1 MSPTM
6 IRNFDV
12 KRIKT
17 ITTHFFDMCLTSGN
31 VCETAKTLFTAIE
44 HKFDESSPL
53 WNNCVV
59 LSVDYNNAMIGKHNS
74 IASNT
79 LKKNL
84 NAFIGV

>member
-17 ITTHFFDMCLTSGN
+17 IVTHFLDMCLTSGN
-31 VCETAKTLFTAIE
+31 VCGTAKTLFTVIE
-44 HKFDESSPL
+44 QFDESSPL

-74 IASNT
+74 IASDT

-84 NAFIGV
+84 NVFIGV